1 MVEGCGIQKKKTLLM
16 EDIIFGEE
24 FN

>member
-1 MVEGCGIQKKKTLLM
+1 MVEGCGIQKKKKTLLM

-24 FN
+24 F